1 MTQSIMTLDAEWH
14 IFTDILEV
22 FMLSVVATLQ
32 RVLFIIMTLGYF
44 FSYFDYLEGCNDI
57 QHNDTRC

>member
-1 MTQSIMTLDAEWH
+1 MTLDAEWH

-32 RVLFIIMTLGYF
+32 RVLFIITTLGYF
-44 FSYFDYLEGCNDI
+44 YSYFDYFEGCNE
-57 QHNDTRC
+57 